1 MSGSTW
7 KFRSHFST
15 CSWVMRNSG
24 LKNGP
29 KQNSS
34 AFTLSV
40 TQCTVTESEHKGC
53 FVVSLLQKR
62 CREIKRLAQ
71 GHTAGKCHSEYQ
83 DHKEPMTHSWQTL
96 STSARLHSCLS
107 SQSHSQL
114 RQEHQSGHWWGWEST
129 SLLGVLKAKIHYLDK
144 VSFAKRL
151 NCFGRHLLVGLHGL
165 VGGL

>member
-1 MSGSTW
+1 MG
-7 KFRSHFST
+7 FRSHFST

-29 KQNSS
+29 KQILLLSPS
-34 AFTLSV
+34 SV

-62 CREIKRLAQ
+62 RREISGLPKVTQLASAIQ
-71 GHTAGKCHSEYQ
+71 SIKTTRSPWLTAGKPCPQAH
-83 DHKEPMTHSWQTL
+83 
-96 STSARLHSCLS
+96 AHSCLS
-107 SQSHSQL
+107 SPVTFQL

-151 NCFGRHLLVGLHGL
+151 NCFGRHLLVVSMVWLGVL
-165 VGGL
+165 